1 MTPWRTD
8 PASLARLV
16 AYLASEDPSLTAAG
30 VARDVLPVIRRW
42 APEYAV
48 AVAACPECKAPAGD
62 CCRDID
68 TGRRLRGAH
77 STRIEDATGER
88 S

>member
-1 MTPWRTD
+1 MSWYTD
-8 PASLARLV
+8 PSNLARLV
-16 AYLASEDPSLTAAG
+16 AHLASEDPSLSAAD

-48 AVAACPECKAPAGD
+48 ASVVCPECKSPAGEP
-62 CCRDID
+62 CRDLD

-77 STRIEDATGER
+77 STRIEDAGAA
-88 S
+88 